1 MCPRSLMMQGCMP
14 TMLKRSR
21 QLNLTMSSWPSTC
34 RWKSLSQLHLREMW
48 VQLRSY
54 MLYISFWMEK
64 HSSVLVLWEKTP
76 QCTNW
81 IYWNIRDSFGILLER
96 DRFQEDSDTVFSFIS
111 INLICSL
118 WGFLP
123 CFILFF
129 MCRFLS
135 VIVLL
140 MRSLHI
146 LFYITEN
153 RNRYI
158 ETDFSLLLWF
168 LFLD

>member
-1 MCPRSLMMQGCMP
+1 MSQILDDARVYANYAKKIKTIELDDVKLAVHMQMEKSFTTPPPRDV
-14 TMLKRSR
+14 
-21 QLNLTMSSWPSTC
+21 SSAY
-34 RWKSLSQLHLREMW
+34 H
-48 VQLRSY
+48 RSY

-96 DRFQEDSDTVFSFIS
+96 DRFQEDSDTFSFIS